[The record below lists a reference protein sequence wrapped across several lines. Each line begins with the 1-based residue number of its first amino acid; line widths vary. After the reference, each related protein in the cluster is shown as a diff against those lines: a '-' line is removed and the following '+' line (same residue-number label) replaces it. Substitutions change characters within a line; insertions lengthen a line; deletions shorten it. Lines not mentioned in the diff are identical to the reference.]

1 MKYLKSK
8 WGKGPSLNPLLSM
21 LGMMMM
27 MMATMLN
34 YPYLGTL
41 LAV

>member
-8 WGKGPSLNPLLSM
+8 WGKGPSLNPLLSI
-21 LGMMMM
+21 LVMMM
-27 MMATMLN
+27 MMAMMLN

-41 LAV
+41 LAA